1 MMTMLPDNLVEEIL
15 SRVPA
20 TCLKRLRSTCKLWNG
35 IFNDRRFAKNHFD
48 KAPKQYMVL
57 KLTEEYRLCSFRGE
71 LGLIDPVCS
80 AQFRISHVFH
90 CDGLLL
96 CTSESYNRIVVWN
109 PCTGQTKW
117 ITDPSD
123 RVMFW
128 VTFTL
133 GRCYQENNYSYKLLR
148 HVPCYEKLI
157 FEICEINSDSCWRI
171 PHDVTPDCLLQF
183 AHYSVYLK
191 GKTYWCASDSK
202 EFDACMHLLSF
213 DYTTERFGR
222 LCLPGPY
229 CRLHTVS
236 LSVVREEKLSV
247 LLRPHD
253 RLGNEIEIWIS
264 SPIDDPKAVSWSKI
278 FALDDPRLG
287 YCTQTSFLVDDE
299 KKIATCLERWIRSRD
314 NAKAKLYYVLQ
325 YIVGEDNEVTL
336 LDFGASSNLHLHSQL
351 LFNYVPSLVHIQ

>member
-1 MMTMLPDNLVEEIL
+1 MTMLPDNLVEEIL

-71 LGLIDPVCS
+71 LGLIDPLCS

-123 RVMFW
+123 RVMYW
-128 VTFTL
+128 VTYTL

-157 FEICEINSDSCWRI
+157 FEICEINSDLCWRI
-171 PHDVTPDCLLQF
+171 PHDVTPDCLLQVP
-183 AHYSVYLK
+183 HYSVYLK

-202 EFDACMHLLSF
+202 ELDA
-213 DYTTERFGR
+213 
-222 LCLPGPY
+222 
-229 CRLHTVS
+229 LHTVS

-264 SPIDDPKAVSWSKI
+264 SPIDDSKAVSWSKI

-287 YCTQTSFLVDDE
+287 YCTRTSFLVDDE
-299 KKIATCLERWIRSRD
+299 KKIATCREKWIRSPD
-314 NAKAKLYYVLQ
+314 NTKAKPYYVLQ

-336 LDFGASSNLHLHSQL
+336 LDFGASSQSHLHSQL

>member
-1 MMTMLPDNLVEEIL
+1 
-15 SRVPA
+15 
-20 TCLKRLRSTCKLWNG
+20 
-35 IFNDRRFAKNHFD
+35 
-48 KAPKQYMVL
+48 MVL

-128 VTFTL
+128 ERPTGVL
-133 GRCYQENNYSYKLLR
+133 
-148 HVPCYEKLI
+148 
-157 FEICEINSDSCWRI
+157 
-171 PHDVTPDCLLQF
+171 
-183 AHYSVYLK
+183 
-191 GKTYWCASDSK
+191 DSK